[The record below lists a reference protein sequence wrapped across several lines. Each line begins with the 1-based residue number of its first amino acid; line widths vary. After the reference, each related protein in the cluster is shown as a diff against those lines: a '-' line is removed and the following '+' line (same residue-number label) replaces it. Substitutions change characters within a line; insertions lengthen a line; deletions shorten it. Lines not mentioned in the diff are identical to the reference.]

1 MRIAA
6 IGAHF
11 DDVEIGCGGTLQK
24 HVKNGDKV
32 YIVITSADEFRT
44 GLPETRMKEQLE
56 AMKLLGLPRSRLI
69 TFSRDLPVE
78 YIVSNLDKFQFDL
91 VFAHYQEDT
100 HQDHRRS
107 SYIAQSVGRKRSVTT
122 IFYESGSSLRFQ
134 PNIFSVIDFD
144 FKLKLLQSYQ
154 SQINRQS
161 ISIDIIRRKN
171 HYLGSLISDDPDV
184 YAEGFVVW
192 KMRYLLSQ
200 TENS

>member
-24 HVKNGDKV
+24 HIKNEDEV

-44 GLPETRMKEQLE
+44 GLPEIRMEEQFE
-56 AMKLLGLPRSRLI
+56 AMKLLGLPRNRLI
-69 TFSRDLPVE
+69 TFSRDLPIE
-78 YIVSNLDKFQFDL
+78 YIVSNLDKFQFEL

-107 SYIAQSVGRKRSVTT
+107 SYIAQSVSRKRTMTT

-134 PNIFSVIDFD
+134 PNIFSIIDFD
-144 FKLKLLQSYQ
+144 LKLKLLESYQ
-154 SQINRQS
+154 SQIDRQS
-161 ISIDIIRRKN
+161 LNIDIIKKKN
-171 HYLGSLISDDPDV
+171 HYLGSLVSDDVDT

-192 KMRYLLSQ
+192 KMEYPL
-200 TENS
+200 

>member
-11 DDVEIGCGGTLQK
+11 DDVEIGCGGTLRK
-24 HVKNGDKV
+24 HIKNGDEV

-44 GLPETRMKEQLE
+44 GLPESRMKEQLE
-56 AMKLLGLPRSRLI
+56 AMKLLGLTRSRLI
-69 TFSRDLPVE
+69 TFSRDLPIE
-78 YIVSNLDKFQFDL
+78 HIVSKLDEFQFEL

-107 SYIAQSVGRKRSVTT
+107 SYIAQSVSRKRTMTT

-134 PNIFSVIDFD
+134 PNIFSIIDFD
-144 FKLKLLQSYQ
+144 FKLKLLENYR
-154 SQINRQS
+154 SQIDRQS
-161 ISIDIIRRKN
+161 INIDIIRKKN
-171 HYLGSLISDDPDV
+171 HYLGSLVSDDVDT

-192 KMRYLLSQ
+192 KMKYPL
-200 TENS
+200 

>member
-24 HVKNGDKV
+24 HVKNGDEV
-32 YIVITSADEFRT
+32 YIVVTSADEFRT

-56 AMKLLGLPRSRLI
+56 AMKLLSLPRSRLI
-69 TFSRDLPVE
+69 TFSRDLPIE
-78 YIVSNLDKFQFDL
+78 HIVSNLDKFQFEL

-107 SYIAQSVGRKRSVTT
+107 SCIAQSVSRKRTT
-122 IFYESGSSLRFQ
+122 TIIFYESGSSLRFQ
-134 PNIFSVIDFD
+134 PNIFSIIDFD
-144 FKLKLLQSYQ
+144 FKLKLLESYK
-154 SQINRQS
+154 SQIDRQS
-161 ISIDIIRRKN
+161 INIDIIRKKN
-171 HYLGSLISDDPDV
+171 HYLGSLVSDDVDT

-192 KMRYLLSQ
+192 KMKYPL
-200 TENS
+200 

>member
-24 HVKNGDKV
+24 HIKNEDEV

-44 GLPETRMKEQLE
+44 GLPEIRMEEQFE
-56 AMKLLGLPRSRLI
+56 AMKLLGLPRNRLI
-69 TFSRDLPVE
+69 TFSRDLPIE
-78 YIVSNLDKFQFDL
+78 YIVSNLDKFQFEL

-107 SYIAQSVGRKRSVTT
+107 SYIAQSVSRKRTMTT

-134 PNIFSVIDFD
+134 PNIFSIIDFD
-144 FKLKLLQSYQ
+144 FKLKLLESYR
-154 SQINRQS
+154 SQIDRQS
-161 ISIDIIRRKN
+161 INIDIIRKKN
-171 HYLGSLISDDPDV
+171 HYLGSLVSDDVDT

-192 KMRYLLSQ
+192 KMEYPL
-200 TENS
+200 

>member
-24 HVKNGDKV
+24 HVKNGDEV

-44 GLPETRMKEQLE
+44 GLPESRMKEQLE
-56 AMKLLGLPRSRLI
+56 AMKLLSLPRSRLI
-69 TFSRDLPVE
+69 TFSRDLPIE
-78 YIVSNLDKFQFDL
+78 HIISKLDEFQFEL

-107 SYIAQSVGRKRSVTT
+107 SLIAQSVSRKRTMTT

-134 PNIFSVIDFD
+134 PNIFSIIDFD
-144 FKLKLLQSYQ
+144 FKLKLLESYK
-154 SQINRQS
+154 SQIDRQS
-161 ISIDIIRRKN
+161 INIDIIRKKN
-171 HYLGSLISDDPDV
+171 HYLGSLVSDDVDT

-192 KMRYLLSQ
+192 KMKYPF
-200 TENS
+200 

>member
-24 HVKNGDKV
+24 HIKNGDEV

-44 GLPETRMKEQLE
+44 GLPESRMKEQLE
-56 AMKLLGLPRSRLI
+56 VMKLLGLPRSRLI
-69 TFSRDLPVE
+69 TFSRDLPTE
-78 YIVSNLDKFQFDL
+78 HIVSKLDEFQFEL

-107 SYIAQSVGRKRSVTT
+107 SYIAQSVSRKRTT
-122 IFYESGSSLRFQ
+122 TIIFYESGSSLRFQ
-134 PNIFSVIDFD
+134 PNIFSIIDFD
-144 FKLKLLQSYQ
+144 FKLKLLESYR
-154 SQINRQS
+154 SQIDRQS
-161 ISIDIIRRKN
+161 INIDIIRKKN
-171 HYLGSLISDDPDV
+171 HYLGSLVSDDVDT

-192 KMRYLLSQ
+192 KMKYPL
-200 TENS
+200 